1 MKKLLKG
8 FMVVACMASLSA
20 TFALDGKTVMQNSK
34 DVKEP
39 KFTHALVQMD
49 LIEKD
54 GTTESRVVEEY
65 GRNVDGLSDMVMV
78 FISPASVKNTRFLQ
92 KQNKDRADDKWIY
105 LPALRTTRRVA
116 SSEGSK
122 SFMGTDATYDDMSTR
137 EIDEDTHELLA
148 ESEEKNG
155 YTCAK
160 VKSTPV
166 DSSSSQYKYR
176 ISWVDKKTWIPVYA
190 EMYDK
195 KDNLVKT
202 LQVKEITETKGYL
215 IPSDDVLTNVSTG
228 HSTRIKMT
236 KLEIDNPIPAKVFTS
251 NFLNTG
257 KI

>member
-1 MKKLLKG
+1 MKKLFKG
-8 FMVVACMASLSA
+8 FMVIACMASLSVG
-20 TFALDGKTVMQNSK
+20 FALDGKTVMQNAK
-34 DVKEP
+34 DIKEP

-65 GRNVDGLSDMVMV
+65 GRNTNGLADMVMI

-92 KQNKDRADDKWIY
+92 KENKDRADDKWIY

-137 EIDEDTHELLA
+137 EIEEDTHELLA
-148 ESEEKNG
+148 ESEVKNG

-166 DSSSSQYKYR
+166 DASSSQYKYR
-176 ISWVDKKTWIPVYA
+176 ISWVDKETWIPVYS

-195 KDNLVKT
+195 KGNLVKT
-202 LQVKEITETKGYL
+202 LQVEEITKTNGYL
-215 IPSDDVLTNVSTG
+215 IPSSDILTNVSTG
-228 HSTRIKMT
+228 HATRIKMI
-236 KLEIDNPIPAKVFTS
+236 KLEVDKAIPEKVFTS